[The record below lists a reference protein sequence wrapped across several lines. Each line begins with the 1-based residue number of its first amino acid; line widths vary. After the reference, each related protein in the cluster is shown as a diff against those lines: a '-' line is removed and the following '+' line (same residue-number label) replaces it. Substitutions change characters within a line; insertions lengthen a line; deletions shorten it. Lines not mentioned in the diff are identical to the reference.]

1 MLRSYDA
8 CSHPDATAATA
19 CCSTFELASRGLLEL
34 SLSIALLNH
43 LMENFDS
50 ELPNLSKPGSKQA
63 GGQLEIAK
71 RPLNIH
77 ICNYIVALRRM
88 KVECFFFLYIPSS
101 DGGGGRDRGEG
112 RDRSESPPPPRSE
125 DEVGRG
131 AIRRRPLPVPKRREP
146 QRPQRPQIPPRPQ
159 SPQRGEMRSLEL
171 QCVLEDLATF
181 FTHDVQNIYI
191 VLIALSRSF
200 QCRADVSRVNAGP
213 RVPVVNTDLMS
224 VVLLFMEIVD
234 TFKKQLCRSR
244 EKFGN
249 LIVLIVFI
257 LKQEPAGPDQM
268 LLTPQRLSE
277 LREHSAILAVCYRNR
292 RRLQDDD
299 LQELARMF
307 SCEIMY
313 SNASCLELIKRLT
326 GGTLYE
332 GTQIFSEIPYFEITS
347 TNTMLPCLETLYL
360 WNTLAAQSDDDLLA
374 ICMLELIEE
383 ARQYIYYNDLPTGI
397 SQQTKKASLDFIR
410 GCCLQRLG
418 KRGQAMKCF
427 RNISSLERNEMAF
440 NDIEDDFLI
449 LIALLEE
456 ALYYYDQGVE
466 VTAQLIISYV
476 LNVYDNMSRGARTF
490 CIAFAKIMKVNL
502 RFPG

>member
-1 MLRSYDA
+1 MFCIQKYKERVWKSFVRHQNFNKIAGKGLRTISRTPERLLPRLIEHMKAYIFV
-8 CSHPDATAATA
+8 PV
-19 CCSTFELASRGLLEL
+19 ASSCTG
-34 SLSIALLNH
+34 A
-43 LMENFDS
+43 
-50 ELPNLSKPGSKQA
+50 
-63 GGQLEIAK
+63 
-71 RPLNIH
+71 
-77 ICNYIVALRRM
+77 
-88 KVECFFFLYIPSS
+88 
-101 DGGGGRDRGEG
+101 GGGGGATRRTDT
-112 RDRSESPPPPRSE
+112 PPRKESCVPEVAEKMNFKRYNDQDSSE
-125 DEVGRG
+125 EKVG
-131 AIRRRPLPVPKRREP
+131 
-146 QRPQRPQIPPRPQ
+146 
-159 SPQRGEMRSLEL
+159 
-171 QCVLEDLATF
+171 ATCF
-181 FTHDVQNIYI
+181 NYH
-191 VLIALSRSF
+191 
-200 QCRADVSRVNAGP
+200 
-213 RVPVVNTDLMS
+213 NTDADKY
-224 VVLLFMEIVD
+224 ER
-234 TFKKQLCRSR
+234 K
-244 EKFGN
+244 
-249 LIVLIVFI
+249 
-257 LKQEPAGPDQM
+257 M

-332 GTQIFSEIPYFEITS
+332 GTQIFSGIPYFEITS